1 MKVGD
6 LYRFKSPLVHY
17 LAEYSGRFFVITDVK
32 KNGKGDF
39 DVYEI
44 RMMDNAVPWVFT
56 GHELAYIS
64 EKVKADKK
72 CP

>member
-6 LYRFKSPLVHY
+6 LYRFRKPLVHY
-17 LAEYSGRFFVITDVK
+17 LASYEGRFFVITDVK
-32 KNGKGDF
+32 QNGRGDF

-44 RMMDNAVPWVFT
+44 KMMDNAASWVFT
-56 GHELAYIS
+56 GHELSYIS
-64 EKVKADKK
+64 QKVKVDKK